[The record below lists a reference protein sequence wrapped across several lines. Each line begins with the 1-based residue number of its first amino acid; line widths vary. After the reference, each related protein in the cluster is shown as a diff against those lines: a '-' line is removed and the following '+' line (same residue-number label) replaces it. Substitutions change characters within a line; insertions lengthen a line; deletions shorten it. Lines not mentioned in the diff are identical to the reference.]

1 MRTRAWTEIRDVN
14 NEMKTGAV
22 RCLSELTMTTSAVS
36 GGRMTDLRYF
46 LAGLQVLARLH
57 STDRHGEMSSFRLL
71 LPSAAA
77 SLGVWG

>member
-1 MRTRAWTEIRDVN
+1 MNREI
-14 NEMKTGAV
+14 KTGV
-22 RCLSELTMTTSAVS
+22 LSVLTMTTSAVS

-77 SLGVWG
+77 SLGMWG